1 MIYEWFKRFRPAKIK
16 PFNGCHYFTRPPV
29 GIINRL
35 RFIYFHIRYEW
46 SIPDG
51 PVFIVKLWIW
61 ILDHLCGRFYS
72 SSQNPICRSP
82 NHSSVL
88 SRKQNIGWSFIIK
101 YFLYKTIPLEKF
113 YSWGNLKMK
122 LLGIEVNPLEWAL
135 SMQWFRKRMLN
146 LNCMDALI
154 YGGSVTEFGVHI
166 IILMH

>member
-16 PFNGCHYFTRPPV
+16 PFNGCHYFARPPV

-35 RFIYFHIRYEW
+35 RFIYFYIRYQW

-51 PVFIVKLWIW
+51 PVFFVKLWIW

-88 SRKQNIGWSFIIK
+88 SRKQNIGCFFIIK
-101 YFLYKTIPLEKF
+101 YFSYKTIALVGKPLKSF
-113 YSWGNLKMK
+113 
-122 LLGIEVNPLEWAL
+122 ILEGT
-135 SMQWFRKRMLN
+135 RK
-146 LNCMDALI
+146 
-154 YGGSVTEFGVHI
+154 
-166 IILMH
+166 